1 MEYIY
6 VGQING
12 THGLKG
18 ELKLKSNFKYK
29 DKILKENFNFY
40 IGKEKTHEV
49 LKKSRTHNKNELLTF
64 KNKEDINLVED
75 LRNNK
80 LYINKEDLNLKENEY
95 VLEDYLNL
103 ECYYNNQKLGTVKD
117 IIDCGNKNYVL
128 VIKGQK
134 EILIPLNNNFIE
146 KLIKKDRIILK
157 EVEDLINANWYINTI
172 SRNV

>member
-29 DKILKENFNFY
+29 EKILKENFNFY
-40 IGKEKTHEV
+40 IGEQKQHEI

-64 KNKEDINLVED
+64 KNKEDINLVEN

-80 LYINKEDLNLKENEY
+80 LYINKEDLNLTENEY
-95 VLEDYLNL
+95 VLEDYINL
-103 ECYYNNQKLGTVKD
+103 DCYYKDQNIGKVTD

-128 VIKGQK
+128 LIKGTK

-146 KLIKKDRIILK
+146 KLIKKDKIILK
-157 EVEDLINANWYINTI
+157 EVEDLINANWYTNTI

>member
-64 KNKEDINLVED
+64 KNKEDL
-75 LRNNK
+75 K
-80 LYINKEDLNLKENEY
+80 LKENEY

-103 ECYYNNQKLGTVKD
+103 DCYYNNQKLGTVKD

-146 KLIKKDRIILK
+146 KLIKKDKIILK
-157 EVEDLINANWYINTI
+157 EVEDLINANWYTNTI